1 MKIDL
6 TSLINNV
13 EDIININEKI
23 VVPEEIYKGTD
34 IRKLNELTVVGNIS
48 DLGDKIYNISV
59 LVSGVMILPCALSLE
74 DVEYP
79 FEVMINQNV
88 GETEDFEQNY
98 KIISNTLDILPILW
112 ENIVLEIPNKVVK
125 ENANIKT
132 KGDGWSLVNNGE
144 IKNNQLSEL
153 KELLDM
159 EEEK

>member
-13 EDIININEKI
+13 EETININEKVI
-23 VVPEEIYKGTD
+23 VPEEMFKGTD
-34 IRKLNELTVVGNIS
+34 IRKLNELKIVGSIS

-79 FEVMINQNV
+79 FEVMIDQNV

-144 IKNNQLSEL
+144 SKNNQLSEL